1 VCIKMS
7 QWNSHEKWNSH
18 ENLIKIEEERG
29 NKYGRGLNMIKIFY
43 MNLLKYQNETYYF
56 VQLKNADKKRMCVN
70 ATVEV

>member
-1 VCIKMS
+1 
-7 QWNSHEKWNSH
+7 
-18 ENLIKIEEERG
+18 
-29 NKYGRGLNMIKIFY
+29 MIKIFY